1 MAVAMPDKTIET
13 IVKNAVNMMAGKLSM
28 QIDQFGEYLIKNT
41 RDIREL
47 MARVSILGQSL
58 DSLYE
63 ELREHQDVV
72 ARVQSVSGTASVSH
86 GASMPEPEVS
96 VSPGSLDED
105 DSVSS
110 VSTDALISEEEVLQL
125 KRIVRERKREREGY
139 FRRTI
144 LVRRLI
150 RPNEENRNLSYFSLI
165 MKNLREHKLGM
176 LMECSKFYVCENGN
190 VRFTY
195 NTRREAIQMLIDAKA
210 TVRHSR
216 STIVFVLMVP
226 PSSLNLKYKIQEYGR
241 QLKSQG
247 FVQSYETLESRESGE
262 WRINLRVYLRGHGR
276 FILKSS
282 EFDNFEDVLNLTRDL
297 IDYLAG
303 VGMGMPDLERLE
315 E

>member
-1 MAVAMPDKTIET
+1 
-13 IVKNAVNMMAGKLSM
+13 
-28 QIDQFGEYLIKNT
+28 
-41 RDIREL
+41 
-47 MARVSILGQSL
+47 
-58 DSLYE
+58 
-63 ELREHQDVV
+63 
-72 ARVQSVSGTASVSH
+72 
-86 GASMPEPEVS
+86 MPEPEVS
-96 VSPGSLDED
+96 VSPGSLDEN

-165 MKNLREHKLGM
+165 MKNLREHKLEM